1 MLRSSFVAC
10 SIAFL
15 TVACSS
21 GESVPYNPD
30 TGTSTGLVTPAN
42 AHWCKDPPPAGC
54 AAVNVCGACV
64 EPPPAELVRTTDAKE
79 YSGTGAPDVSCFN
92 AATKPTPVGA
102 TKNVKMKGWVKIF
115 ANGPD
120 SKNVKVEI
128 YEENVDAATG
138 VPLGTLGRLVGT
150 ATSNATV
157 AACPEPYDPTK
168 FPCSKTEKKMKS
180 GVESVRILY
189 PYEFEMVI
197 PTEKPLIAKTSE
209 SIADA
214 GWFPLYDFNVAARN
228 DKLNAAGEFEFDVR
242 ALGNDDYASILKA
255 AYSRPP
261 QGGEAAIAGEVH
273 DCGDVRVSNAT
284 VQTSPKSRLSLFYL
298 SEVEDDPLPDSS
310 RQGTGK
316 LGLYAVGGLKPGV
329 HQVSAAGKIGADIV
343 ALGSYKIST
352 FADSVSVYTFRGL
365 RPWQIPK

>member
-10 SIAFL
+10 SVVFL

-21 GESVPYNPD
+21 GESEPYPPPD
-30 TGTSTGLVTPAN
+30 GGASGLVTPTN
-42 AHWCKDPPPAGC
+42 AYWCTDPAPTGC

-64 EPPPAELVRTTDAKE
+64 DKPRAELTRTTDTKE
-79 YSGTGAPDVSCFN
+79 YAGSGAPDVSCFDQ
-92 AATKPTPVGA
+92 ATPPTPIG
-102 TKNVKMKGWVKIF
+102 TSKTVKMKGWVKIF

-128 YEENVDAATG
+128 YEEEVDSAGMPTG
-138 VPLGTLGRLVGT
+138 KLGKLVGT
-150 ATSNATV
+150 ATSNASV

-180 GVESVRILY
+180 GVESTRVLY
-189 PYEFEMVI
+189 PYELDVPV
-197 PTEKPLIAKTSE
+197 PTEKPLVAKTSE
-209 SIADA
+209 SITDG
-214 GWFPLYDFNVAARN
+214 GWFPLYDWNVAARN
-228 DKLNAAGEFEFDVR
+228 DKLTAAGEFEFDVR

-261 QGGEAAIAGEVH
+261 QGGESAIAGEVH

-284 VQTSPKSRLSLFYL
+284 VQVNPKSRLLMFYL

-310 RQGTGK
+310 RTATGK

-329 HQVSAAGKIGADIV
+329 SQVSAAGLLGGQV
-343 ALGSYKIST
+343 VTLGSYKIST

-365 RPWQIPK
+365 RPWQIPKK